1 MNLSI
6 SSVWLPFRISN
17 RKRQN
22 WRHQNLDAQN
32 RLTIQP
38 LSKNHYKSRFLR
50 GSVCT
55 VRLAAYQIFWTK
67 KEKTDAMVDQ
77 NLDAQNHPDDS
88 APFNKSLRIHVTVW
102 ICLYH
107 LPGCLS
113 EFQTRKNKTDAML
126 DQNLHSEPRRFSPFQ
141 WITTNPGYSMNPSI
155 PSARLPIRIL
165 NKKKT

>member
-1 MNLSI
+1 M
-6 SSVWLPFRISN
+6 VD
-17 RKRQN
+17 
-22 WRHQNLDAQN
+22 QNLDTQN

-38 LSKNHYKSRFLR
+38 LSKSHYKSRFLR

-88 APFNKSLRIHVTVW
+88 APFNKSLRIQVTAQFH
-102 ICLYH
+102 LYR

-113 EFQTRKNKTDAML
+113 EFEL
-126 DQNLHSEPRRFSPFQ
+126 
-141 WITTNPGYSMNPSI
+141 
-155 PSARLPIRIL
+155 
-165 NKKKT
+165 KKMKLTPW